1 MKEVP
6 IILVFLALLPAPKQM
21 ASHLKFSFNRF
32 TAPKKIPFQENL
44 FTNAVFLQGIIA
56 VPCFSGGVNQEK
68 NVTEIAN
75 DVSSIPMKKLKISS
89 FRKNWQN

>member
-32 TAPKKIPFQENL
+32 PAKKIPFQENL

-89 FRKNWQN
+89 GHTGQ

>member
-6 IILVFLALLPAPKQM
+6 IILVFLALLPAPKQT

-32 TAPKKIPFQENL
+32 PAKKIPFQENL
-44 FTNAVFLQGIIA
+44 FTNAFFLQGIIA
-56 VPCFSGGVNQEK
+56 VPCFSGGVNQK

-75 DVSSIPMKKLKISS
+75 DVSSIPMKKLKILS